1 MALPGKILY
10 TKVGANVEK
19 NEYTGFDSSFAPA
32 IFVAIYTLK
41 KKKDMRRWFI
51 LLAASLLSTNLTM
64 LAKDVKG
71 TVIAQKD
78 GQPVM
83 GAEVIVKGTEI
94 STVTD
99 VDGRFILEDV
109 PDDAK
114 KIQIISIGLQSRTE
128 RIPEE
133 GELLVKMK
141 REEKVVTPFVKAG
154 VAFTRAQGGE
164 SSATK
169 TCVGYTAGVGVSFAL
184 SHFISITP
192 SVTLSQKPSEWNE
205 QGYFPGTNEPI
216 YGEEMNVRTEPLYL
230 TVPVMFDLKLWTKNS
245 NKIIISAGPYVGF
258 GLGGQWKVNDE
269 EGGDLFTGNDGEE
282 ALFKKF
288 DAGLQLGIGGIIRH
302 FYIGVNSIMGLTPIS
317 DVGLLDDYRNFSVEM
332 CVGYYF

>member
-1 MALPGKILY
+1 MK
-10 TKVGANVEK
+10 
-19 NEYTGFDSSFAPA
+19 
-32 IFVAIYTLK
+32 
-41 KKKDMRRWFI
+41 RWFI
-51 LLAASLLSTNLTM
+51 MLAASVFCTNLTM

-83 GAEVIVKGTEI
+83 GAEVTVKGTEI

-109 PDDAK
+109 PEDAK

-141 REEKVVTPFVKAG
+141 REEKIITPFVRAG
-154 VAFTRAQGGE
+154 IAFTKAQGGE
-164 SSATK
+164 SNDTEA
-169 TCVGYTAGVGVSFAL
+169 CVGYTAGVGVSFAL
-184 SHFISITP
+184 SHYISITP
-192 SVTLSQKPSEWNE
+192 SVMLSQKPSEWTTEGGFDPNTG
-205 QGYFPGTNEPI
+205 QPI
-216 YGEEMNVRTEPLYL
+216 FDQTFTTRTEPLYL

-245 NKIIISAGPYVGF
+245 NKVIISAGPYVGF
-258 GLGGQWKVNDE
+258 GLSGKSKVNGE
-269 EGGDLFTGNDGEE
+269 ETGELFSGNDGEE
-282 ALFKKF
+282 APFKKF

-302 FYIGVNSIMGLTPIS
+302 FYIGVNTSLGLTPIS
-317 DVGLLDDYRNFSVEM
+317 DVGLLDDYRNISIDIS
-332 CVGYYF
+332 VGYYF

>member
-1 MALPGKILY
+1 
-10 TKVGANVEK
+10 
-19 NEYTGFDSSFAPA
+19 
-32 IFVAIYTLK
+32 
-41 KKKDMRRWFI
+41 MRRWFI

-128 RIPEE
+128 KIPEE

-169 TCVGYTAGVGVSFAL
+169 TCVGYTAGAGVSFAL

-245 NKIIISAGPYVGF
+245 NKVIISAGPYVGF